1 MLNPSALVLL
11 PFAVMMSFPTA
22 IATGVS
28 APTSPPCTGALP
40 CIVVIGGGFRGAFIA
55 ANIAQQRKNQV
66 LLLEKN
72 PDMLV
77 QAWDDIGLTRAISK
91 YVREEA
97 GTFDATPTE
106 SDKQRRSK
114 ELEKVLENSRADT
127 VVYAHR
133 VKNRLETQFRVKVEL
148 DCAFD
153 NNSIQVNQDDQS
165 LTLQCPSGKVLL
177 KRGHEGANT
186 SALVL
191 IDARSKD
198 SFSLLRDQVKKLLR
212 GPGSTPKD
220 VSALASKDVSLFG
233 YGASGNAIMALPLL
247 FGQQLR
253 IKTRYSPFSDPSN
266 TAQISLR
273 TQDFLQNVFEAL
285 SERGSITLN
294 SIPSYN
300 KSKPVTTASVFV
312 NFGPYDA
319 GSNADYSGMETMC
332 KELDNISDG
341 SASCDKFV
349 EDTLAGNTAW
359 CNASAPDATLLYC
372 HSKHSV
378 KFVNRSPNC
387 KLARCA
393 PNSDAAVLATWKAF
407 LDDICPLS
415 ADNMNSLRTY
425 VEENYPVACLTKENV
440 KQLQG
445 NDTNKLFAYGR
456 WTYPTLP
463 SAQDLMGDMGHP
475 VPLKDNPPPVKINL
489 TAQPALFYVHL
500 GAARASPPPLRPPLM
515 CPTPRC
521 VAQDTMRRQRTL
533 LCAKPYPTSC
543 KRSR

>member
-1 MLNPSALVLL
+1 M
-11 PFAVMMSFPTA
+11 
-22 IATGVS
+22 
-28 APTSPPCTGALP
+28 
-40 CIVVIGGGFRGAFIA
+40 
-55 ANIAQQRKNQV
+55 
-66 LLLEKN
+66 
-72 PDMLV
+72 
-77 QAWDDIGLTRAISK
+77 
-91 YVREEA
+91 
-97 GTFDATPTE
+97 
-106 SDKQRRSK
+106 
-114 ELEKVLENSRADT
+114 
-127 VVYAHR
+127 
-133 VKNRLETQFRVKVEL
+133 KVEL

-153 NNSIQVNQDDQS
+153 NNSIQVDQDDQS
-165 LTLQCPSGKVLL
+165 LTLRCPSGKILL

-198 SFSLLRDQVKKLLR
+198 SFSSLRDQVKKYVP
-212 GPGSTPKD
+212 GPGATPKD

-285 SERGSITLN
+285 SERGKTTLN
-294 SIPSYN
+294 SIPSYD
-300 KSKPVTTASVFV
+300 KSKPVTNDTVFAK
-312 NFGPYDA
+312 FGPYEA
-319 GSNADYSGMETMC
+319 GSNASYSGMEAMC
-332 KELDNISDG
+332 KNLTEHSDG
-341 SASCDKFV
+341 ASCDKFV

-359 CNASAPDATLLYC
+359 CNASAPDATLLKC
-372 HSKHSV
+372 QSKHSV

-415 ADNMNSLRTY
+415 ADNSSRTY
-425 VEENYPVACLTKENV
+425 VKDNYPVACLTKENV

-445 NDTNKLFAYGR
+445 LDANKLFAYGR

-463 SAQDLMGDMGHP
+463 SAQDLMGDMGYTHDKMGHP
-475 VPLKDNPPPVKINL
+475 VKDNPPPEHVKIPNL

-500 GAARASPPPLRPPLM
+500 GAARGPSLTAPLSPSRMRCLSRFPSRPN
-515 CPTPRC
+515 PRC
-521 VAQDTMRRQRTL
+521 VAQDTKRRQRTL
-533 LCAKPYPTSC
+533 LCATPYPTSC